1 MHFNVDCSNHN
12 ETVIMIS
19 SQTLQNAA
27 PGKQMLQS
35 AGARTLTL
43 FQKKGGNDVDRER
56 RDATIRKLKAEEI
69 RGTLKPRLT
78 TLYDL

>member
-1 MHFNVDCSNHN
+1 
-12 ETVIMIS
+12 
-19 SQTLQNAA
+19 
-27 PGKQMLQS
+27 MLQS

-43 FQKKGGNDVDRER
+43 SQKKGGSDVDRER

-69 RGTLKPRLT
+69 RETLKPRLT